1 MKENIIFKNRGNSAK
16 IRRGKNIFKT
26 NLNKS
31 KNQYPSIL
39 INSYIQETTPPVI
52 YTLPNS
58 RKMSSGMGNN
68 IEREQLYENN
78 MLLRKS
84 LNNLEKQLA
93 KSKYMNV
100 KNELEIKKKEK
111 IILDFYKENSRENK
125 DESKINTAK
134 ESALLILFKK
144 KYDKLKSDYEKEC
157 NENKILKANV
167 NLTQIKEFQIQNDIY
182 IKEIKKLKKLYEN
195 SQKYHS
201 KYKQNLNKLKEIKDK
216 FFEQHTIIMNY
227 EKKIQLLNEEMTKL
241 KEENNSIKIY
251 LDKII
256 RVKNKLNLNNKL
268 LTLRNKKLLETKK
281 LAEEIELDQ
290 NSYKKENEDQKKE
303 ISDLKSALNIR
314 IADIKSLQEENEKY
328 KISLGKIDKTA
339 IEPINYNSLK
349 YYEKKTV
356 PENIDRIEL
365 YKSLYEENL
374 IIISYYEQFMKEND
388 INPKNILKKYGYSGI
403 INTNNK
409 VLYNINNKLEE
420 KKLNEENNNNINNN
434 IKNNYDNNTDAGL
447 SDINTK
453 ALTNT
458 YQNINNN
465 DIKTEKSLE
474 NKEIEEINFFFSLFI
489 KNLESKKI
497 TTEIMKS
504 KIDKIKE
511 SISKKNK
518 ISDKEFITPFLNM
531 FIETMKIKKE
541 SDKSYIEKF
550 LATYMNYLKNNRNDF
565 IQGLNN
571 AFDNIIDYT
580 SLDNIDYL
588 LNSLAFNLQKYKNIL
603 ITKIKEVDKGN
614 TNLILFQDFNKILSD
629 IGDPIRIELIEF
641 LLFKMKEN
649 TDENCSI
656 FDFNYKIVLDLLEKK
671 IPDDFEDNDM
681 GNIISEKLSEF
692 KNNMILD
699 NTNLEKVCQ
708 DKIQKFVLNNKNY
721 EVIEKDTFFNI
732 MEKYK
737 VSVDEQIKENIYTL
751 FIVTEPKCTNNG
763 KVKMMNFMKLNNL
776 FLNDYY
782 DEEENN

>member
-1 MKENIIFKNRGNSAK
+1 
-16 IRRGKNIFKT
+16 
-26 NLNKS
+26 
-31 KNQYPSIL
+31 
-39 INSYIQETTPPVI
+39 
-52 YTLPNS
+52 
-58 RKMSSGMGNN
+58 
-68 IEREQLYENN
+68 
-78 MLLRKS
+78 
-84 LNNLEKQLA
+84 
-93 KSKYMNV
+93 
-100 KNELEIKKKEK
+100 
-111 IILDFYKENSRENK
+111 
-125 DESKINTAK
+125 
-134 ESALLILFKK
+134 
-144 KYDKLKSDYEKEC
+144 
-157 NENKILKANV
+157 
-167 NLTQIKEFQIQNDIY
+167 
-182 IKEIKKLKKLYEN
+182 
-195 SQKYHS
+195 
-201 KYKQNLNKLKEIKDK
+201 
-216 FFEQHTIIMNY
+216 
-227 EKKIQLLNEEMTKL
+227 
-241 KEENNSIKIY
+241 
-251 LDKII
+251 
-256 RVKNKLNLNNKL
+256 
-268 LTLRNKKLLETKK
+268 
-281 LAEEIELDQ
+281 
-290 NSYKKENEDQKKE
+290 
-303 ISDLKSALNIR
+303 
-314 IADIKSLQEENEKY
+314 
-328 KISLGKIDKTA
+328 
-339 IEPINYNSLK
+339 
-349 YYEKKTV
+349 
-356 PENIDRIEL
+356 
-365 YKSLYEENL
+365 
-374 IIISYYEQFMKEND
+374 
-388 INPKNILKKYGYSGI
+388 
-403 INTNNK
+403 
-409 VLYNINNKLEE
+409 
-420 KKLNEENNNNINNN
+420 
-434 IKNNYDNNTDAGL
+434 
-447 SDINTK
+447 
-453 ALTNT
+453 
-458 YQNINNN
+458 
-465 DIKTEKSLE
+465 
-474 NKEIEEINFFFSLFI
+474 
-489 KNLESKKI
+489 
-497 TTEIMKS
+497 MKS
-504 KIDKIKE
+504 KIDKITE

-588 LNSLAFNLQKYKNIL
+588 LNSLAFNLQKYKN
-603 ITKIKEVDKGN
+603 
-614 TNLILFQDFNKILSD
+614 ILFQDFNKILSD